1 MFVNALIRPCQ
12 QSHLQTILF
21 SDDDGNNAGLMSERD
36 FHNNANTA
44 AVQNKLL
51 NATYCTLRYVSLL
64 VLFGYIAVLGL
75 LLQTE

>member
-1 MFVNALIRPCQ
+1 MYVCERVDPPLSAVPF
-12 QSHLQTILF
+12 TD
-21 SDDDGNNAGLMSERD
+21 DDDGNNVGLMSEWD

-75 LLQTE
+75 RT